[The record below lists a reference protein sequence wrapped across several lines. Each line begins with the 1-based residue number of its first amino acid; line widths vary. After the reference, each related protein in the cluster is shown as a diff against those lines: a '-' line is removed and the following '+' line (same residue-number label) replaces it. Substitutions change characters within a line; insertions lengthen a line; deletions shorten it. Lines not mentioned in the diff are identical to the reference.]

1 MQSFQQIP
9 DWVKLEHQVAHLL
22 TQQEIHG
29 WFFDVNAA
37 RELESTLRK
46 ELWEIE
52 DILRERFPTVAGPVF
67 TPKRDNR
74 TQGYV
79 KGASFTKLKDIN
91 IRSRDHIAWI
101 LTQHTGWK
109 PTSLTTTGKPIIDE
123 VVLKEINSPIALQ
136 FLRILMITK
145 TLGMISE
152 GANAWL
158 KLVTSANRI
167 HHHCSVGTITHRCSH
182 KSPNLS
188 QVPSDLAYRALF
200 TASPGSIM
208 CGADLS
214 GIELRLLAHY
224 LGAYDNGRYA
234 DILLNGDIHQVNA
247 DKIGISRKQVKTVT
261 YAFLYGAGPEK
272 IGHSYDPQ
280 LSANKAKKKGREIAD
295 AYVKAIPGL
304 DKLLKAVKAKGES
317 GAINAIDGRKIIV
330 GSPHKSL
337 NCLLQASATVVAKR
351 WMLITHDLIKEVG
364 IKANQLAFIHD
375 ELQFETIPTHEQDLR
390 ASLVQASLLA
400 GEHYGLRI
408 RIDAEA
414 KSGRTWAEVH

>member
-1 MQSFQQIP
+1 MHPFQQIP
-9 DWVKLEHQVAHLL
+9 DWVKLEHQVAQIL
-22 TQQEIHG
+22 TEQELYG

-52 DILRERFPTVAGPVF
+52 DVLRARFPTVAGPVF
-67 TPKRDNR
+67 NPKRDNR

-79 KGASFTKLKDIN
+79 KGAPFTKLKDLN

-101 LTQHTGWK
+101 LKQHTGWK
-109 PTSLTTTGKPIIDE
+109 PNALTTTGKPIIDE

-158 KLVTSANRI
+158 KLVTNADRI
-167 HHHCSVGTITHRCSH
+167 HHHCSVGTVTHRCSH
-182 KSPNLS
+182 RSPNLA

-214 GIELRLLAHY
+214 GIELRMLAHY
-224 LGAYDNGRYA
+224 LAAYDNGRYA

-247 DKIGISRKQVKTVT
+247 DLIGISRRQVKTVT
-261 YAFLYGAGPEK
+261 YATLYGAGSEK
-272 IGHSYDPQ
+272 IGYTYDPQ
-280 LSANKAKKKGREIAD
+280 LSPDKAKKKGKEISD

-304 DKLLKAVKAKGES
+304 DKLLKAVKTKGES
-317 GAINAIDGRKIIV
+317 GTIKAIDGRKIIV

-337 NCLLQASATVVAKR
+337 NCLLQASAAVIAKR

-364 IKANQLAFIHD
+364 IKAHQLAFIHD
-375 ELQFETIPTHEQDLR
+375 ELQFETTPTHEQDLR

-400 GEHYGLRI
+400 GKYYGLRI